1 MNNDMNRE
9 QIDQAARKYSDESLA
24 RTNAYT
30 DRTYERRRTLSMYD
44 ASQIE
49 QAFADGAEWRINS
62 VWHPNT
68 ENPNAEIDKYGYGK
82 DCLVQVKYKTLIELV
97 EVLFENDTYVF
108 LGERETYTMN
118 EVVRWAYVSDL
129 MPYGKENKV

>member
-1 MNNDMNRE
+1 MNRE
-9 QIDQAARKYSDESLA
+9 QIEKAAKDYRMSLPYCDDPKI
-24 RTNAYT
+24 RG
-30 DRTYERRRTLSMYD
+30 MFVGGYD
-44 ASQIE
+44 GFIK
-49 QAFADGAEWRINS
+49 GAEWRINS

-108 LGERETYTMN
+108 LGERETYKMD

-129 MPYGKENKV
+129 MSDGKEE

>member
-1 MNNDMNRE
+1 MKQEEIAKQADEYSRQRVRE
-9 QIDQAARKYSDESLA
+9 
-24 RTNAYT
+24 N
-30 DRTYERRRTLSMYD
+30 ERYKALFTKSEI
-44 ASQIE
+44 A
-49 QAFADGAEWRINS
+49 QAFEDGAKWRINS

-68 ENPNAEIDKYGYGK
+68 ENPNDEIDKYGYGK

-108 LGERETYTMN
+108 LGERETYTMD

-129 MPYGKENKV
+129 MPDGKDEKE